1 MKRSQFAL
9 VEGHRQHPTT
19 VRWDGRVKRAVSR
32 AILAGYRIG
41 QQVLIGRVSGQVIGY
56 NIGAFGGFSGA
67 RFPLLVSTDLGVVK
81 CNEDELTPA

>member
-1 MKRSQFAL
+1 MKKSPFAL
-9 VEGHRQHPTT
+9 VEGHRRHPVT
-19 VRWDGRVKRAVSR
+19 VRWDNRAKRAVSR

-41 QQVLIGRVSGQVIGY
+41 QQVLIGHVSGQVIGY
-56 NIGAFGGFSGA
+56 NIGAYGGFAGA